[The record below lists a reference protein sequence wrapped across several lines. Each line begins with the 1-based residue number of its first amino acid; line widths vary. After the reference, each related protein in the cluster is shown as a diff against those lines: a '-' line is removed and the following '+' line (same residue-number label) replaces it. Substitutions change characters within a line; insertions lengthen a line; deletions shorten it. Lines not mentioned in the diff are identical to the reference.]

1 MVSREKMK
9 VLGLFFALGVVMTST
24 AEAEEGSQ
32 LAGGTREALARID
45 QGKQENEQRA
55 AKLVAEANDL
65 LIRNK
70 YLEARDKYIEA
81 VKIFEQ
87 FPSETF
93 RQKTDWCR
101 RQIGKCYSYMAEDA
115 MLLAEERAQAR
126 DFEEAIAICKEAI
139 KYSPEN
145 AAKLQSRIERY
156 EKRQAKALMIAE
168 TSEEK
173 LLPNLK
179 TQQYQIQ
186 VLLEQGRQLINA
198 KDYGKALRKFQEVLL
213 LDPYNADAIQ
223 NVKAT
228 YARIDKIGLSR
239 YRDEHRKMIS
249 EVEWKYSI
257 PILPEGD
264 SSAAKN
270 LIDEGPKVKAEVK
283 LSPLQQKLN
292 SIIIPRID
300 FEDVTI
306 TAAVKN
312 LRDQS
317 RQQDPERLGVNIFL
331 RTGGAPQVTQQNP
344 GEEGYPPGLQPQP
357 QPQPQ
362 PQLINNPEGEEGGVD
377 NEQRITLLIQNK
389 SLMDAIIKLCDTA
402 KLRYKVEKYAVV
414 LAPEGIALENMETRL
429 FPMDQAPVDDPENEQ
444 ALKNYFKGVD
454 FPAGSQI
461 VYDSRINRLIVTNTP
476 ENLQKIDEIVNELL
490 KQQDPMIQ
498 IMAKFIEISQNDLD
512 ELAFNYQLSV
522 NSAVSATSAAGD
534 GKYTATRKTRWDE
547 GSNALMR
554 YYKTDTGNDTASDPM
569 TDSTFSYVW
578 ANDRGT
584 RFVASMFAL
593 NWASSEDVLSSPRVT
608 TLPDQM
614 ATIEMV
620 TERYFP
626 DEWEIVDLSMNN
638 AGGSSDSSGS
648 SGSTYWIPTSA
659 GPQPTF
665 ESEPTPLGIKFSIT
679 PKIVDLDRRMIN
691 ADINLPILTLSGWME
706 YDART
711 IETDG
716 SVDGEYYRMPIFD
729 KRVIKTEVTVYDG
742 ETIVLGGVAQDTTT
756 VVNDKIPILGD
767 LPLVGR
773 LFQSKYTESEK
784 RNLLVFLTC
793 RLVKPDGSAFFPDE
807 DRSRGLPDFGRNH

>member
-1 MVSREKMK
+1 MVSREKRK
-9 VLGLFFALGVVMTST
+9 VLGMFLALGVVLTP
-24 AEAEEGSQ
+24 AGAQEGSQ
-32 LAGGTREALARID
+32 LSAGTREALTRIN

-65 LIRNK
+65 LIQNK
-70 YLEARDKYIEA
+70 YLEARDKYIAA
-81 VKIFEQ
+81 VKIFEN

-93 RQKTDWCR
+93 RQRAAWCR
-101 RQIGKCYSYMAEDA
+101 RQIGRCYSYMAEDA
-115 MLLAEERAQAR
+115 MLRAEERAQTR
-126 DFEEAIAICKEAI
+126 DFEEAIAICKEAL

-145 AAKLQSRIERY
+145 AAKLQARIERY
-156 EKRQAKALMIAE
+156 EKRQAKTLVMAE
-168 TSEEK
+168 TGEEK
-173 LLPNLK
+173 LIPNLK

-186 VLLEQGRQLINA
+186 VLLEQGRQLVNA
-198 KDYGKALRKFQEVLL
+198 KDYGNALRKFQEVLL

-228 YARIDKIGLSR
+228 YDRIDKVGLAR
-239 YRDEHRKMIS
+239 YREEHHKMIA
-249 EVEWKYSI
+249 EVEWKYAI

-264 SSAAKN
+264 SAAAKN
-270 LIDEGPKVKAEVK
+270 LIDEGPKVKAEAK

-331 RTGGAPQVTQQNP
+331 RGGGVLQQTQPQNP
-344 GEEGYPPGLQPQP
+344 DETGMPPQP
-357 QPQPQ
+357 QQAA
-362 PQLINNPEGEEGGVD
+362 NAEGEEGAVN
-377 NEQRITLLIQNK
+377 NEPRVTLLIQNK

-429 FPMDQAPVDDPENEQ
+429 FPMDQSPVDDPENKE

-454 FPAGSQI
+454 FPIGSQI

-476 ENLQKIDEIVNELL
+476 ENLQKVDEIVNELL
-490 KQQDPMIQ
+490 TQQEPMIQ
-498 IMAKFIEISQNDLD
+498 IMAKFIEISQTDLD

-522 NSAVSATSAAGD
+522 NSASDGD
-534 GKYTATRKTRWDE
+534 TGTRRTRWGE

-554 YYKTDTGNDTASDPM
+554 YYKSDTDSNTINPSSESGPL

-578 ANDRGT
+578 ANDKGT
-584 RFVASMFAL
+584 KFSASMFAL
-593 NWASSEDVLSSPRVT
+593 NWASSEDILSSPRVT

-626 DEWEIVDLSMNN
+626 EDWEIVDLSMNN
-638 AGGSSDSSGS
+638 AGGSSDSI
-648 SGSTYWIPTSA
+648 GSTYWIPSSA
-659 GPQPTF
+659 GPQPNF

-706 YDART
+706 FDART
-711 IETDG
+711 MDTNG
-716 SVDGEYYRMPIFD
+716 NVDGEYYRMPIFD
-729 KRVIKTEVTVYDG
+729 KREIKTEVTVYDG
-742 ETIVLGGVAQDTTT
+742 ETIVLGGVAQDTTE

-793 RLVKPDGSAFFPDE
+793 RLVKPDGSAFFPEE
-807 DRSRGLPDFGRNH
+807 DRSRGLPNFGRNH

>member
-1 MVSREKMK
+1 MVSRERKL
-9 VLGLFFALGVVMTST
+9 LGLFFVLGVVLTPAAGARDT
-24 AEAEEGSQ
+24 AQ
-32 LAGGTREALARID
+32 LTDETREALNRVD

-55 AKLVAEANDL
+55 ARLVSEANDL

-70 YLEARDKYIEA
+70 YMEARDKYIA
-81 VKIFEQ
+81 ALKIFET

-93 RQKTDWCR
+93 RQKSAWCR
-101 RQIGKCYSYMAEDA
+101 QQIGKCYYYRAEDA
-115 MLLAEERAQAR
+115 MLQAEERAQAR

-139 KYSPEN
+139 KYCPEN
-145 AAKLQSRIERY
+145 AAKLQARIERY
-156 EKRQAKALMIAE
+156 EKRQAQALMMTD

-173 LLPNLK
+173 LIPNLK
-179 TQQYQIQ
+179 TQEYQIQ

-198 KDYGKALRKFQEVLL
+198 KDYAKGLRKFQEVLL

-228 YARIDKIGLSR
+228 YKRIDNIGLAR
-239 YRDEHRKMIS
+239 YRDQHRKMVS

-257 PILPEGD
+257 PIIPEGD

-270 LIDEGPKVKAEVK
+270 LIDEGPKVKAEAK

-331 RTGGAPQVTQQNP
+331 RSSGVGQQTAAQNP
-344 GEEGYPPGLQPQP
+344 GDELPPAPQP
-357 QPQPQ
+357 QPQQ
-362 PQLINNPEGEEGGVD
+362 FNNNAEGDGNAED

-454 FPAGSQI
+454 FPEGSQI

-476 ENLQKIDEIVNELL
+476 ENLQKIDEFVNELL

-498 IMAKFIEISQNDLD
+498 IMAKFVEISQNDLD
-512 ELAFNYQLSV
+512 ELAFNYQLALNANTESL
-522 NSAVSATSAAGD
+522 TQD
-534 GKYTATRKTRWDE
+534 GGKNVAPSRTRWNQ
-547 GSNALMR
+547 GSNTLMR
-554 YYKTDTGNDTASDPM
+554 YYKSGTGGEVATTDPLSDG
-569 TDSTFSYVW
+569 TFSYVW
-578 ANDRGT
+578 GNDKGT
-584 RFVASMFAL
+584 KFTASMFAL

-626 DEWEIVDLSMNN
+626 DEWEIVDLPMNN
-638 AGGSSDSSGS
+638 AGGSSDSGGS
-648 SGSTYWIPTSA
+648 SGATYWVPTSA

-665 ESEPTPLGIKFSIT
+665 ESDPTPLGIKFSIT

-691 ADINLPILTLSGWME
+691 ADINLPIVTLSGWME

-742 ETIVLGGVAQDTTT
+742 ETIVLGGVAQDTTS

-793 RLVKPDGSAFFPDE
+793 RLVKPDGSAFFPEE

>member
-1 MVSREKMK
+1 MVSREKVK
-9 VLGLFFALGVVMTST
+9 VLGLFVAFGVALVPSAG
-24 AEAEEGSQ
+24 AQEGSQ
-32 LAGGTREALARID
+32 LSGDTREALARID

-70 YLEARDKYIEA
+70 YLEARDKYIAA
-81 VKIFEQ
+81 VKIFES

-93 RQKTDWCR
+93 RQKTAWCR

-115 MLLAEERAQAR
+115 MLQAEERAQAR
-126 DFEEAIAICKEAI
+126 DFEEAIAICKEAQ

-145 AAKLQSRIERY
+145 AAKLQARIERY
-156 EKRQAKALMIAE
+156 EKRQAQALLMAE

-173 LLPNLK
+173 LIPNLK

-186 VLLEQGRQLINA
+186 VLLEQGRQLVNA
-198 KDYGKALRKFQEVLL
+198 KDYGNALRKFQEVLL

-223 NVKAT
+223 NVKVT
-228 YARIDKIGLSR
+228 YARIDKVGLAR

-264 SSAAKN
+264 SAAAKN

-331 RTGGAPQVTQQNP
+331 RSGGAPQITQQQIP
-344 GEEGYPPGLQPQP
+344 GEEGMPPVPQP
-357 QPQPQ
+357 QV
-362 PQLINNPEGEEGGVD
+362 NAEGEEGAVD

-522 NSAVSATSAAGD
+522 NSGTQATSTSN
-534 GKYTATRKTRWDE
+534 GKTVATRRTRWDE
-547 GSNALMR
+547 GSNALLR
-554 YYKTDTGNDTASDPM
+554 YYKSDTGNEDSSGDPM

-578 ANDRGT
+578 ANDKGT
-584 RFVASMFAL
+584 KFTASMFAL

-626 DEWEIVDLSMNN
+626 DDWEIVDLSMNN

-659 GPQPTF
+659 GPQPNF
-665 ESEPTPLGIKFSIT
+665 ESDPTPLGIKFSIT

-711 IETDG
+711 IDSDG
-716 SVDGEYYRMPIFD
+716 NVDGEYYRMPIFD
-729 KRVIKTEVTVYDG
+729 TRVIKTEVTVYDG

-767 LPLVGR
+767 LPFVGR

-793 RLVKPDGSAFFPDE
+793 RLVKPDGSAFFPEE
-807 DRSRGLPDFGRNH
+807 DRSRGLPNFGRNH

>member
-1 MVSREKMK
+1 MVSREKVK
-9 VLGLFFALGVVMTST
+9 VLGLFVVFGVALVPSAG
-24 AEAEEGSQ
+24 AQEGSQ
-32 LAGGTREALARID
+32 LSGDTREALARID

-70 YLEARDKYIEA
+70 YLEARDKYIAA
-81 VKIFEQ
+81 VKIFES

-93 RQKTDWCR
+93 RQKTAWCR

-115 MLLAEERAQAR
+115 MLQAEERAQAR
-126 DFEEAIAICKEAI
+126 DFEEAIAICKEAQ

-145 AAKLQSRIERY
+145 AAKLQARIERY
-156 EKRQAKALMIAE
+156 EKRQAQALLMAE

-173 LLPNLK
+173 LIPNLK

-186 VLLEQGRQLINA
+186 VLLEQGRQLVNA
-198 KDYGKALRKFQEVLL
+198 KDYGNALRKFQEVLL

-223 NVKAT
+223 NVKVT
-228 YARIDKIGLSR
+228 YARIDKVGLAR

-264 SSAAKN
+264 SAAAKN

-331 RTGGAPQVTQQNP
+331 RSGGAPQITQQQIP
-344 GEEGYPPGLQPQP
+344 GEEGMPPVPQP
-357 QPQPQ
+357 QV
-362 PQLINNPEGEEGGVD
+362 NAEGEEGAVD

-522 NSAVSATSAAGD
+522 NSGTQATSTSN
-534 GKYTATRKTRWDE
+534 GKTVATRRTRWDE
-547 GSNALMR
+547 GSNALLR
-554 YYKTDTGNDTASDPM
+554 YYKSDTGNEDSSGDPM

-578 ANDRGT
+578 ANDKGT
-584 RFVASMFAL
+584 KFTASMFAL

-626 DEWEIVDLSMNN
+626 DDWEIVDLSMNN

-659 GPQPTF
+659 GPQPNF
-665 ESEPTPLGIKFSIT
+665 ESDPTPLGIKFSIT

-711 IETDG
+711 IDSDG
-716 SVDGEYYRMPIFD
+716 NVDGEYYRMPIFD
-729 KRVIKTEVTVYDG
+729 TRVIKTEVTVYDG

-767 LPLVGR
+767 LPFVGR

-793 RLVKPDGSAFFPDE
+793 RLVKPDGSAFFPEE
-807 DRSRGLPDFGRNH
+807 DRSRGLPNFGRNH